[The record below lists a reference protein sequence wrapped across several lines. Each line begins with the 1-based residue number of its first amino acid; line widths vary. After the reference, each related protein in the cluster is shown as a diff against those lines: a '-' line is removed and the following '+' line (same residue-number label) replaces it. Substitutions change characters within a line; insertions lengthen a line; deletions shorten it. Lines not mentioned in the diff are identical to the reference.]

1 MAFRLVMKAMTILS
15 KSQIKRLYEE
25 LIEQFC
31 KWAENRDD
39 IRAAVILGSRARVDH
54 PADEWSDLDVVIITK
69 NPEHYVS
76 TADWVS
82 NFRKPILTFIEPTAS
97 GNEKERRV
105 LYEDML
111 DVDFAIVPLQKAQ
124 AILGITSDHEDQA
137 GLSNLLGRGFRVL
150 LDKDGML
157 RGLISSSLSADKHVQ
172 VKPTE
177 EGFLAIV
184 NDFLYHAVFAAK
196 HLRRGE
202 LWWTVTCLDGYMQDL
217 LLRIIEWHAISTKGE
232 KRDTWFRGRF
242 LEEWADAKALKGL
255 HQAFAHYDVTDVKR
269 ALLASISLFRDLA
282 TETAANMNYPYP
294 GDASGKVTAWIS
306 AVISE
311 A

>member
-1 MAFRLVMKAMTILS
+1 MIEDMTALNKA
-15 KSQIKRLYEE
+15 QIQKLYDE
-25 LIEQFC
+25 LIEQFRT
-31 KWAENRDD
+31 WAEGRDD

-54 PADEWSDLDVVIITK
+54 PADEWSDLDVVTITK
-69 NPEHYVS
+69 NPEYYVS
-76 TADWVS
+76 TSDWVS
-82 NFRKPILTFIEPTAS
+82 HFRKPILTFIEPTAS

-111 DVDFAIVPLQKAQ
+111 DVDFAIVPLQKTQTIFGPA
-124 AILGITSDHEDQA
+124 SDPNAQA

-157 RGLISSSLSADKHVQ
+157 RGLGSLSVSPNRR
-172 VKPTE
+172 VPLKPTE
-177 EGFLAIV
+177 QEFSAAV
-184 NDFLYHAVFAAK
+184 NDFLYHAVFTAK

-217 LLRIIEWHAISTKGE
+217 LLQMIEWHATLIQGG

-242 LEEWADAKALKGL
+242 LEEWADPKTLKGL
-255 HQAFAHYDVTDVKR
+255 REAFARYDVADIKR
-269 ALLASISLFRDLA
+269 ALLASIDLFRDLA
-282 TETAANMNYPYP
+282 TETAEKVNYAYP
-294 GDASGKVTAWIS
+294 KEAERKVTEWIRHT
-306 AVISE
+306 ISD